1 MKSKKKLFDLK
12 LYQEGLRQLKT
23 AGIISL
29 IISLLCT
36 VILPT
41 GEYLSSKASYNEHLK
56 NHLIGQY
63 TKYTLSVSDAHIYY
77 ALFFLVLTPLMIFL
91 LFRFLLKRDHSDFY
105 HALPHSRKCIYF
117 SFSAAAFTWI
127 GIEVFGNTILS
138 AILYTAFSKYI
149 TINIPGFSCLQ
160 ETFLLPAC

>member
-1 MKSKKKLFDLK
+1 MKSKKNLFDLK

-63 TKYTLSVSDAHIYY
+63 AK
-77 ALFFLVLTPLMIFL
+77 
-91 LFRFLLKRDHSDFY
+91 
-105 HALPHSRKCIYF
+105 
-117 SFSAAAFTWI
+117 
-127 GIEVFGNTILS
+127 
-138 AILYTAFSKYI
+138 
-149 TINIPGFSCLQ
+149 
-160 ETFLLPAC
+160 

>member
-91 LFRFLLKRDHSDFY
+91 LFRFLLIK
-105 HALPHSRKCIYF
+105 
-117 SFSAAAFTWI
+117 T
-127 GIEVFGNTILS
+127 
-138 AILYTAFSKYI
+138 
-149 TINIPGFSCLQ
+149 
-160 ETFLLPAC
+160 